1 MIKNVHHFGSPFIDI
16 VIKGEAFFEDNS
28 TTTGFFEDRLGG
40 ISNTI
45 ELACKLD
52 VTSHLLVSND
62 SLDLIKSLTP
72 DSKKIE
78 FHVIPNHEHH
88 RAVIIDSSTR
98 RDRKSIVSI
107 IKHKIFS
114 FDVKPILF
122 GSVIISYIENFPI
135 KIDSLCSHN
144 VTVFADFNNS
154 IDLSFQT
161 QKFKRLIKNNLM
173 RVNYFLFSDEE
184 LHDVEAFIK
193 DLNVGKEDFNFL
205 SKVKFISH
213 NQYGVTFYKID
224 CTVGSIELRSMST
237 VSNNYHLDT
246 VRSFIGNGDL
256 FLLLFSYYYDD
267 NIPANETVSKVME
280 EISNLIKT
288 TS

>member
-1 MIKNVHHFGSPFIDI
+1 MNKNVHHFGSPFIDI
-16 VIKGEAFFEDNS
+16 VIKGETFSEDNS
-28 TTTGFFEDRLGG
+28 TTTGFFENRLGG

-52 VTSHLLVSND
+52 VTSHLLVSSD

-72 DSKKIE
+72 DSKRIE
-78 FHVIPNHEHH
+78 FHTNPNHEHH
-88 RAVIIDSSTR
+88 RAVIIDSPTR
-98 RDRKSIVSI
+98 KDRKSIVSI

-114 FDVKPILF
+114 LDVKPILF

-135 KIDSLCSHN
+135 KIDSLCSQN

-161 QKFKRLIKNNLM
+161 QKFKKLIKKNLL

-184 LHDVEAFIK
+184 LLDVEAFIK
-193 DLNVGKEDFNFL
+193 ELNVEKEDCNFL

-213 NQYGVTFYKID
+213 NPHGVTFYKID
-224 CTVGSIELRSMST
+224 CTVGLIELRSTSS
-237 VSNNYHLDT
+237 VNNNYHLDT
-246 VRSFIGNGDL
+246 VRSLIGNGDL

-267 NIPANETVSKVME
+267 NIPANETVGKVME
-280 EISNLIKT
+280 EISNLIKI